1 MKYDVSFLRN
11 LHNLPESDDIITRSV
26 YKMVS
31 PLTGEEY
38 RILIDFCEGNIYII
52 KFYCKRDEKAKNRYN
67 KLTGLNEPRNLVES
81 CINVLDRDFLSK
93 NETASFGFIA
103 SNIPNEPLR
112 NTKRF
117 RFYEIMM
124 SNLIGDARFVHY
136 KLEEISAYLLIP
148 KILDNHDALLDQYWQ
163 MLKEHPLTISE

>member
-11 LHNLPESDDIITRSV
+11 QYNLPESDDIIRRSV
-26 YKMVS
+26 YRMVS

-38 RILIDFCEGNIYII
+38 RILIDYCKGNIYII
-52 KFYCKRDEKAKNRYN
+52 KFYCKKDEKSKDRFN

-81 CINVLDRDFLSK
+81 CISVLDRDFLTK

-103 SNIPNEPLR
+103 SNIPDEPLR

-117 RFYEIMM
+117 HFYEIMM
-124 SNLIGDARFVHY
+124 STLVGDSRFSHY

-148 KILDNHDALLDQYWQ
+148 KILDNHDELLEQFWGQLQNY
-163 MLKEHPLTISE
+163 PISVSE